1 MQTQDTA
8 NAAHGRVNAP
18 TYIVEAVV
26 AGLLLGLGL
35 IVIYGSSKLGSGWTS
50 DGPAAGYFPFYIGLL
65 LCIASAGTLV
75 QTLFGKKRNTEGF
88 VDREQFRRVLIV
100 ALPAAVYVLA
110 IGFVGIYIASAVYIA
125 AFMIVLGHFGAAKSI
140 AAAVVIN
147 VLFFCM
153 FEIWFQV
160 PLVKG
165 SLDPLSFLGY

>member
-1 MQTQDTA
+1 METQDTTV
-8 NAAHGRVNAP
+8 AAHGRVSAP
-18 TYIVEAVV
+18 TYVVEAVV

-35 IVIYGSSKLGSGWTS
+35 LVIYGSHSLGSGWTS
-50 DGPAAGYFPFYIGLL
+50 DGPAAGYFPFYIGLI

-75 QTLFGKKRNTEGF
+75 QTVFGKKRDTGSF

-100 ALPAAVYVLA
+100 AIPATVYVLA

-125 AFMIVLGHFGAAKSI
+125 AFMIILGKFGTAKSI
-140 AAAVVIN
+140 AAAVIIC
-147 VLFFCM
+147 VLFFFM

-165 SLDPLSFLGY
+165 SLDPLSFLGH